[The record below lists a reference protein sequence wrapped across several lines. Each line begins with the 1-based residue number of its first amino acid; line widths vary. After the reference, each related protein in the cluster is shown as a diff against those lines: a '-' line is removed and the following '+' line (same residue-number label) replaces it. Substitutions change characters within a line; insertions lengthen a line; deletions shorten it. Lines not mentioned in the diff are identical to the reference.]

1 MEAALGALCRAGGWS
16 YAAVW
21 RFHPQDPR
29 LLTLGDCYS
38 EDEAKTMV
46 QKMLNLVEI
55 VGEGILG
62 EALVSGECQW
72 IYDDTCHVL
81 NQTSHA
87 DNRDLYLDYTWWQ
100 HQFLNGIKTIAVLP
114 LQLQGLVQFGS
125 TRKVPRSSIL
135 LNQVRDIFD
144 RMKNASSDGPMEYT
158 HNSLAYGQ
166 QPILAS
172 LISAND
178 MLVHNKVNPLQTEK
192 PEENIEITE
201 STRSSMCSPSNS
213 QRSLNDL
220 TSHGTGN
227 TSTDTHILAM
237 PVNSKTIYELK
248 RFDNVTK
255 LFHQSADDRVGF
267 QVNPSKEPGSII
279 AGVMSGYKS
288 SNNIHRTEND
298 SCDQNTEYT
307 PYLYTTTNSAN
318 SGLDELSYSGTG
330 LSSSFTAVSGKVK
343 NCLQTES
350 DKFLCK
356 SVSFSS
362 NPCASKIQ
370 ENRLSPYHA
379 LMHEQSLI
387 PDDPGESVRLLSHE
401 ESFNVQGD
409 SMQFEDGTRFTC
421 QDNSTFPELPNR
433 SPEEATAETL
443 EKESS
448 GNNSLLETM
457 MLDLSTNSFVQDWWD
472 DSVLLAENLPNSSE
486 KHSEPAIELANRHS
500 LPTGERGLPFIPVI
514 EQLLGDVAHP
524 PAGHSSLEVDATAL
538 AGRVSDYQL
547 PQFAFRDCLTA
558 HNAQVPSLACSNY
571 TSRTGSA
578 QNGSSEVPSANIS
591 VDDTCS
597 FNTANSKGSQSSNP
611 EGKVAKRRARAG
623 ESTRPR
629 PKDRQLIQD
638 RVKELREIVPNGAKC
653 SIDALLE
660 RTIKHMLFLQ
670 SVNKYAEKI
679 KQADEPKIIDKE
691 SGVVLK
697 DNPDAGRNGGATWAY
712 EVAGQTMVCPIIIED
727 LSPPGQMLVEM
738 LCEERGLFLEIADNI
753 RGFGLT
759 ILKGQMELRDG
770 KIWSR
775 FLVEANREVTRM
787 DIFLSL
793 VKLLEQN
800 SLVRS
805 TDQMAKVMN
814 NGVPSFA
821 NHQRSP
827 MPVPVGIAERLQ

>member
-1 MEAALGALCRAGGWS
+1 
-16 YAAVW
+16 
-21 RFHPQDPR
+21 
-29 LLTLGDCYS
+29 
-38 EDEAKTMV
+38 MV
-46 QKMLNLVEI
+46 QKMLNLVQV

-62 EALVSGECQW
+62 QALVSGECQW
-72 IYDDTCHVL
+72 IYDDTCHAL

-87 DNRDLYLDYTWWQ
+87 DNGDLHLGYTWWQ

-114 LQLQGLVQFGS
+114 LQLHGLVQFGS
-125 TRKVPRSSIL
+125 TRKVPRSSVF

-158 HNSLAYGQ
+158 QNNSLAYGQ
-166 QPILAS
+166 QPILTS
-172 LISAND
+172 SRPVND
-178 MLVHNKVNPLQTEK
+178 MLIHNKVNPLQTEK
-192 PEENIEITE
+192 LLEDSERTE
-201 STRSSMCSPSNS
+201 SIRSSICSPSNS

-227 TSTDTHILAM
+227 SSMDTNILAM
-237 PVNSKTIYELK
+237 PVNSKSIYDLK
-248 RFDNVTK
+248 RFDNVTE
-255 LFHQSADDRVGF
+255 LFHRSSNDRIGF
-267 QVNPSKEPGSII
+267 QVNSSKEPDSTI

-288 SNNIHRTEND
+288 LNNIHMTEND
-298 SCDQNTEYT
+298 SCDQNIEYT
-307 PYLYTTTNSAN
+307 PYLYTTTNSSN
-318 SGLDELSYSGTG
+318 SGLDELSYSGVA

-343 NCLQTES
+343 DCLQTES
-350 DKFLCK
+350 AKFLCK
-356 SVSFSS
+356 SVSFGS
-362 NPCASKIQ
+362 NPCASKFQ

-387 PDDPGESVRLLSHE
+387 PDPGESVRLLSQE
-401 ESFNVQGD
+401 ESFIVQGD
-409 SMQFEDGTRFTC
+409 SSQFKDTADFTG

-433 SPEEATAETL
+433 SPEEGTAETL
-443 EKESS
+443 ENNMKDCS

-472 DSVLLAENLPNSSE
+472 NSVLLAENLPNSSE
-486 KHSEPAIELANRHS
+486 KDPEPAMELANRHS
-500 LPTGERGLPFIPVI
+500 LPTGERGSPFIPVI

-524 PAGHSSLEVDATAL
+524 PTPTGHSSLEAEATAL

-547 PQFAFRDCLTA
+547 PQFAFRDCLTVD
-558 HNAQVPSLACSNY
+558 NAQIPALACSNY
-571 TSRTGSA
+571 TCRTRSA
-578 QNGSSEVPSANIS
+578 QNGSSEVPSANVS

-597 FNTANSKGSQSSNP
+597 LNTANSNGSQSSNP
-611 EGKVAKRRARAG
+611 EGTKVAKRRARAG

-679 KQADEPKIIDKE
+679 KQADEPKIIDKG
-691 SGVVLK
+691 SGVILK
-697 DNPDAGRNGGATWAY
+697 DNPVAGTNGGATWAY

-738 LCEERGLFLEIADNI
+738 LCEEQGLFLEIADNI
-753 RGFGLT
+753 RGIGLT
-759 ILKGQMELRDG
+759 VLKGRMELCDG

-787 DIFLSL
+787 DIFMSL
-793 VKLLEQN
+793 VQLLEQN
-800 SLVRS
+800 SLVRP

-827 MPVPVGIAERLQ
+827 LLVPVGIPERLQ

>member
-29 LLTLGDCYS
+29 LLTLGDCYC
-38 EDEAKTMV
+38 EDEAKAMV
-46 QKMLNLVEI
+46 QKMLNLVEV

-62 EALVSGECQW
+62 QALVSGECQW
-72 IYDDTCHVL
+72 IYDDTCHAL
-81 NQTSHA
+81 NQISHA
-87 DNRDLYLDYTWWQ
+87 DNGDLHQGYTWWQ
-100 HQFLNGIKTIAVLP
+100 HQFLSGMKTIAVLP
-114 LQLQGLVQFGS
+114 LQLHGLVQFGS
-125 TRKVPRSSIL
+125 TRKVPRSSVF

-158 HNSLAYGQ
+158 QNNSLA
-166 QPILAS
+166 
-172 LISAND
+172 
-178 MLVHNKVNPLQTEK
+178 
-192 PEENIEITE
+192 
-201 STRSSMCSPSNS
+201 C
-213 QRSLNDL
+213 
-220 TSHGTGN
+220 
-227 TSTDTHILAM
+227 
-237 PVNSKTIYELK
+237 
-248 RFDNVTK
+248 
-255 LFHQSADDRVGF
+255 
-267 QVNPSKEPGSII
+267 
-279 AGVMSGYKS
+279 
-288 SNNIHRTEND
+288 
-298 SCDQNTEYT
+298 
-307 PYLYTTTNSAN
+307 
-318 SGLDELSYSGTG
+318 
-330 LSSSFTAVSGKVK
+330 
-343 NCLQTES
+343 
-350 DKFLCK
+350 
-356 SVSFSS
+356 
-362 NPCASKIQ
+362 
-370 ENRLSPYHA
+370 
-379 LMHEQSLI
+379 
-387 PDDPGESVRLLSHE
+387 
-401 ESFNVQGD
+401 GD
-409 SMQFEDGTRFTC
+409 SSQFKDTADFTG
-421 QDNSTFPELPNR
+421 QGNSTFPELPNR

-443 EKESS
+443 ENNMKDCS

-472 DSVLLAENLPNSSE
+472 NSVLLAENLPNSSE
-486 KHSEPAIELANRHS
+486 KDPEPAMELANRHS
-500 LPTGERGLPFIPVI
+500 LPTGERGSPFIPVI

-524 PAGHSSLEVDATAL
+524 PTPTGHSSLEAEATAL

-547 PQFAFRDCLTA
+547 PQFAFRDCLTVD
-558 HNAQVPSLACSNY
+558 NAQIPALACSNY
-571 TSRTGSA
+571 TCRTRSA
-578 QNGSSEVPSANIS
+578 QNGSSEVPSANVS

-597 FNTANSKGSQSSNP
+597 LNTANSNGSQSSNP
-611 EGKVAKRRARAG
+611 EGTKVAKRRARAG

-679 KQADEPKIIDKE
+679 KQADEPKIIDKG
-691 SGVVLK
+691 SGVILK
-697 DNPDAGRNGGATWAY
+697 DNPVAGTNGGATWAY

-738 LCEERGLFLEIADNI
+738 LCEEQGLFLEIADNI
-753 RGFGLT
+753 RGIGLT
-759 ILKGQMELRDG
+759 VLKGRMELCDG

-793 VKLLEQN
+793 VQLLEQN

-827 MPVPVGIAERLQ
+827 LLVPVGIPERLQ

>member
-29 LLTLGDCYS
+29 LLTLGDCYC
-38 EDEAKTMV
+38 EDEAKAMV
-46 QKMLNLVEI
+46 QKMLNLVEV

-62 EALVSGECQW
+62 QALVSGECQW
-72 IYDDTCHVL
+72 IYDDTCHAL
-81 NQTSHA
+81 NQISHA
-87 DNRDLYLDYTWWQ
+87 DNGDLHQGYTWWQ
-100 HQFLNGIKTIAVLP
+100 HQFLSGMKTIAVLP
-114 LQLQGLVQFGS
+114 LQLHGLVQFGS
-125 TRKVPRSSIL
+125 TRKVPRSSVF

-158 HNSLAYGQ
+158 QNNSLA
-166 QPILAS
+166 
-172 LISAND
+172 
-178 MLVHNKVNPLQTEK
+178 
-192 PEENIEITE
+192 
-201 STRSSMCSPSNS
+201 C
-213 QRSLNDL
+213 
-220 TSHGTGN
+220 
-227 TSTDTHILAM
+227 
-237 PVNSKTIYELK
+237 
-248 RFDNVTK
+248 
-255 LFHQSADDRVGF
+255 
-267 QVNPSKEPGSII
+267 
-279 AGVMSGYKS
+279 
-288 SNNIHRTEND
+288 
-298 SCDQNTEYT
+298 
-307 PYLYTTTNSAN
+307 
-318 SGLDELSYSGTG
+318 
-330 LSSSFTAVSGKVK
+330 AVSGKVK
-343 NCLQTES
+343 DCLQTES

-356 SVSFSS
+356 SVSFGS
-362 NPCASKIQ
+362 NPCASKFQ

-387 PDDPGESVRLLSHE
+387 PDPGESVRLLSQE
-401 ESFNVQGD
+401 ESFIVQGD
-409 SMQFEDGTRFTC
+409 SSQFKDTADFTG
-421 QDNSTFPELPNR
+421 QGNSTFPELPNR

-443 EKESS
+443 ENNMKDCS

-472 DSVLLAENLPNSSE
+472 NSVLLAENLPNSSE
-486 KHSEPAIELANRHS
+486 KDPEPAMELANRHS
-500 LPTGERGLPFIPVI
+500 LPTGERGSPFIPVI

-524 PAGHSSLEVDATAL
+524 PTPTGHSSLEAEATAL

-547 PQFAFRDCLTA
+547 PQFAFRDCLTVD
-558 HNAQVPSLACSNY
+558 NAQIPALACSNY
-571 TSRTGSA
+571 TCRTRSA
-578 QNGSSEVPSANIS
+578 QNGSSEVPSANVS

-597 FNTANSKGSQSSNP
+597 LNTANSNGSQSSNP
-611 EGKVAKRRARAG
+611 EGTKVAKRRARAG

-679 KQADEPKIIDKE
+679 KQADEPKIIDKG
-691 SGVVLK
+691 SGVILK
-697 DNPDAGRNGGATWAY
+697 DNPVAGTNGGATWAY

-738 LCEERGLFLEIADNI
+738 LCEEQGLFLEIADNI
-753 RGFGLT
+753 RGIGLT
-759 ILKGQMELRDG
+759 VLKGRMELCDG

-793 VKLLEQN
+793 VQLLEQN

-827 MPVPVGIAERLQ
+827 LLVPVGIPERLQ

>member
-1 MEAALGALCRAGGWS
+1 MCVIFFEPDS
-16 YAAVW
+16 N
-21 RFHPQDPR
+21 
-29 LLTLGDCYS
+29 LT
-38 EDEAKTMV
+38 
-46 QKMLNLVEI
+46 
-55 VGEGILG
+55 
-62 EALVSGECQW
+62 
-72 IYDDTCHVL
+72 
-81 NQTSHA
+81 
-87 DNRDLYLDYTWWQ
+87 
-100 HQFLNGIKTIAVLP
+100 
-114 LQLQGLVQFGS
+114 
-125 TRKVPRSSIL
+125 TRQVPRSSIF

-192 PEENIEITE
+192 PEENIERTE
-201 STRSSMCSPSNS
+201 SIRSSMCSPSNS

-524 PAGHSSLEVDATAL
+524 PAGHSSLEADATAL
-538 AGRVSDYQL
+538 AGHVSDYQL

-638 RVKELREIVPNGAKC
+638 RVKELREIVPNGAKVIVNQTLAC
-653 SIDALLE
+653 KFIMFYID
-660 RTIKHMLFLQ
+660 
-670 SVNKYAEKI
+670 
-679 KQADEPKIIDKE
+679 
-691 SGVVLK
+691 
-697 DNPDAGRNGGATWAY
+697 
-712 EVAGQTMVCPIIIED
+712 
-727 LSPPGQMLVEM
+727 
-738 LCEERGLFLEIADNI
+738 
-753 RGFGLT
+753 
-759 ILKGQMELRDG
+759 RD
-770 KIWSR
+770 
-775 FLVEANREVTRM
+775 
-787 DIFLSL
+787 
-793 VKLLEQN
+793 
-800 SLVRS
+800 
-805 TDQMAKVMN
+805 
-814 NGVPSFA
+814 
-821 NHQRSP
+821 
-827 MPVPVGIAERLQ
+827 